1 MPPAMHPKSFST
13 ASLFTTTAVLSF
25 LVVAAPHI
33 LPCPATG
40 SERAESAVT
49 PTNLS
54 QEKQRRKKRKCPIP
68 RPAPG
73 GLVGEVLGKKE
84 AGTAAKE
91 VEAFWGKKVVFEKR
105 IGGSR

>member
-1 MPPAMHPKSFST
+1 MHPKSFST

-40 SERAESAVT
+40 SERAESAAT
-49 PTNLS
+49 PATPL
-54 QEKQRRKKRKCPIP
+54 QEKQRKKRRKCPIP
-68 RPAPG
+68 RPAPD

-84 AGTAAKE
+84 TGTAAKE
-91 VEAFWGKKVVFEKR
+91 VEAFWGKKIVFEKR
-105 IGGSR
+105 VGGGR

>member
-40 SERAESAVT
+40 SERAEST
-49 PTNLS
+49 STQTTHL
-54 QEKQRRKKRKCPIP
+54 QEKQRKKKQIP
-68 RPAPG
+68 RIVPG
-73 GLVGEVLGKKE
+73 GLVGEVLGKKDT
-84 AGTAAKE
+84 ANTAARE
-91 VEAFWGKKVVFEKR
+91 VGTFWEKRVIFEKR
-105 IGGSR
+105 MG